1 MTMVAFREKFVD
13 ADGFRIRYLE
23 AGQGEPLVWFHGGG
37 GLQLNRMHEL
47 LAAKHRLIAFEAP
60 GFGASPVNDRTR
72 SMAELAGTMGQA
84 VAALDIDT
92 FNVSGISFGGKLALW
107 LTILEPD
114 KVKAAALIAPAA
126 IRPEN
131 TRPPMDPA
139 QLRAIMFAHPERL
152 PPMPPPD
159 PELMK
164 KNLGFALRV
173 IGPDR
178 DAEMEARLPETKVP
192 VLVLLGMADRLI
204 PPAMGR
210 LYREKLPNCHVMM
223 VYDAAHAV
231 DVDRPEAAFAA
242 IDDFLARQEKFIVS
256 NEKGAI
262 FP

>member
-1 MTMVAFREKFVD
+1 MSFQEKHVD
-13 ADGFRIRYLE
+13 ADGFHIRYLE

-37 GLQLNRMHEL
+37 GLQWNKMHES
-47 LAAKHRLIAFEAP
+47 LAAKHRIIAFEVP
-60 GFGASPVNDRTR
+60 GFGASPVNERTK
-72 SMAELAGTMGQA
+72 SMSELADTMGKA
-84 VAALDIDT
+84 VAALGIDS

-107 LTILEPD
+107 LAILRPD
-114 KVKAAALIAPAA
+114 QVKAAALIAPAA

-139 QLRAIMFAHPERL
+139 QLRALMFAHPER
-152 PPMPPPD
+152 MPPAPPPN

-192 VLVLLGMADRLI
+192 VLVLMGTADRLI
-204 PPAMGR
+204 PPEMGR
-210 LYREKLPNCHVMM
+210 HYREKLPNCHVMM

-231 DVDRPEAAFAA
+231 DVERPEAVSSV
-242 IDDFLARQEKFIVS
+242 IDDFLARREKFLVS

-262 FP
+262 YP